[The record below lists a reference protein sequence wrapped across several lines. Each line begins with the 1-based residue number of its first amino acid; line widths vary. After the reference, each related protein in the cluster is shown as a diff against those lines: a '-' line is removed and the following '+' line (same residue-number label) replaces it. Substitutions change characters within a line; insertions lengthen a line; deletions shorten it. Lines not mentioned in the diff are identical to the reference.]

1 MTADDI
7 RQLIAEHLACEH
19 LQVDG
24 DGHHWFALVVSPAF
38 EGKRPI
44 QRHQLVYGAVR
55 AHMDSEALH
64 ALSMKTFT
72 PAEWEQAQQQAV

>member
-7 RQLIAEHLACEH
+7 RKLIAEHLACEH
-19 LQVDG
+19 LVVDG
-24 DGHHWFALVVSPAF
+24 DGRHWYVLIVSAAF
-38 EGKRPI
+38 EGKRQI

-55 AHMDSEALH
+55 EHMESEALH

-72 PAEWEQAQQQAV
+72 PDEWAQTQRQG

>member
-19 LQVDG
+19 LVVDG
-24 DGHHWFALVVSPAF
+24 DGHHWYAVIVSTAF
-38 EGKRPI
+38 EGKRQI
-44 QRHQLVYGAVR
+44 QRHQLVYATVR
-55 AHMDSEALH
+55 EHMESEDLH

-72 PAEWEQAQQQAV
+72 PDEWEQAQQQA

>member
-19 LQVDG
+19 LVVDG
-24 DGHHWFALVVSPAF
+24 DGHHWYAVIVSTAF
-38 EGKRPI
+38 EGKRQI
-44 QRHQLVYGAVR
+44 QRHQLVYATVR
-55 AHMDSEALH
+55 EHMETEALH

-72 PAEWEQAQQQAV
+72 PDEWEQAQQQA

>member
-1 MTADDI
+1 MNADDI
-7 RQLIAEHLACEH
+7 RQLITDQLACEH
-19 LQVDG
+19 IEIDG
-24 DGHHWFALVVSPAF
+24 DGHHWYAVIVSAAF

-44 QRHQLVYGAVR
+44 QRHQQVYGAVR

-72 PAEWEQAQQQAV
+72 PAEWEQARQG

>member
-19 LQVDG
+19 LVVDG
-24 DGHHWFALVVSPAF
+24 DGHHWYAVIVSTAF
-38 EGKRPI
+38 EGKRQI
-44 QRHQLVYGAVR
+44 QRHQLVYATVR
-55 AHMDSEALH
+55 EHMESEALH

-72 PAEWEQAQQQAV
+72 PDEWEQAQQQA

>member
-19 LQVDG
+19 LVVDG
-24 DGHHWFALVVSPAF
+24 DGHHWYAVIVPTAF
-38 EGKRPI
+38 EGKRQI
-44 QRHQLVYGAVR
+44 QRHQLVYATVR
-55 AHMDSEALH
+55 EHMESEALH

-72 PAEWEQAQQQAV
+72 PDEWEQAQQQA